1 MNDNRNNT
9 RKWCFMKK
17 LLAFIVLSTG
27 VYGCQSTP
35 NYKYQP
41 TKLDNITIVRYQ
53 TMADNYQ
60 HLKFDRYNSILTVIY
75 QLPANNLVWKR
86 EQIEKQTHNTLCKSK
101 NNTIFR
107 LAHEDHI
114 GVKFVYKGQ
123 GGKTLGPW
131 GADICEQS

>member
-1 MNDNRNNT
+1 
-9 RKWCFMKK
+9 
-17 LLAFIVLSTG
+17 
-27 VYGCQSTP
+27 
-35 NYKYQP
+35 
-41 TKLDNITIVRYQ
+41 
-53 TMADNYQ
+53 MADNYQ

-101 NNTIFR
+101 NNTIYR

-123 GGKTLGPW
+123 GGETLGPW
-131 GADICEQS
+131 GADICEQN